1 MMRQTIALFVDA
13 YRELNAKKLFWITM
27 GISVLV
33 VGAVAAVGINPKGIT
48 LLWWTIDTPIAN
60 TKRMTL
66 ATFYR
71 FVYATVAIPIWLTWG
86 ATILALIS
94 TSSIIPDFVSGG
106 AIELSLSKPIRRL
119 RLILTKYC
127 AALTFVAL
135 QVFVFSLACFVVI
148 GIRGSSWDPSLLL
161 AVPIVLLFF
170 SYLYCVCALVGLLT
184 RSTIAAVLLTIL
196 FWFIVWGAH
205 TTEQMFLY
213 FRLGNEMK
221 QEKIASLIEKLQAQ
235 RKQSEDQARAENREI
250 DPAVV
255 HSNETSLERR
265 RKQLGEAEKDGVWLV
280 RGHAIAYAVM
290 TVLPK
295 TKETVGLLDRYLL
308 TAKERE
314 QFRPDDRDGG
324 FSMNEDDV
332 KISESQMAIR
342 LEKEL
347 RLRNVT
353 WIVGTSVAFEFA
365 IVGLMVW
372 RFGRR
377 DF

>member
-250 DPAVV
+250 EFHSRFVV
-255 HSNETSLERR
+255 LIQLIG
-265 RKQLGEAEKDGVWLV
+265 RKVNKILWG
-280 RGHAIAYAVM
+280 AI
-290 TVLPK
+290 
-295 TKETVGLLDRYLL
+295 
-308 TAKERE
+308 
-314 QFRPDDRDGG
+314 FC
-324 FSMNEDDV
+324 
-332 KISESQMAIR
+332 
-342 LEKEL
+342 
-347 RLRNVT
+347 
-353 WIVGTSVAFEFA
+353 
-365 IVGLMVW
+365 
-372 RFGRR
+372 
-377 DF
+377 